1 MNQAV
6 EQLLQ
11 AALKLPD
18 EDQLQLVSALT
29 AAVEERGLR
38 PFDDTWLEEIRR
50 RSAEFD
56 TGSVKAIPWAEVKEQ
71 GSPEGSPRWLTSR
84 SCRQQSKITRRP

>member
-1 MNQAV
+1 MSQAV

-11 AALKLPD
+11 AALALPD
-18 EDQLQLVSALT
+18 EEQLQFVAALL

-38 PFDDTWLEEIRR
+38 PFDDAWLMEIQR

-56 TGSVKAIPWAEVKEQ
+56 TGAVKPIPWSEVKEQ
-71 GSPEGSPRWLTSR
+71 ARREVTPRG
-84 SCRQQSKITRRP
+84 

>member
-29 AAVEERGLR
+29 SAVEGRGLR
-38 PFDDTWLEEIRR
+38 PFDDSWLEEIKR

-56 TGSVKAIPWAEVKEQ
+56 AGTLRGVPWSEVKERTTRTVVV
-71 GSPEGSPRWLTSR
+71 EAETMPRIPHR
-84 SCRQQSKITRRP
+84 E

>member
-1 MNQAV
+1 MNSAV
-6 EQLLQ
+6 EQLLE

-18 EDQLQLVSALT
+18 EEQLQLVSALT

-56 TGSVKAIPWAEVKEQ
+56 AGGVQPIPWSEVKE
-71 GSPEGSPRWLTSR
+71 RA
-84 SCRQQSKITRRP
+84 RQRTAPHG

>member
-1 MNQAV
+1 MSPAV

-11 AALKLPD
+11 AALQLPD

-38 PFDDTWLEEIRR
+38 PFDDSWLEEIRR
-50 RSAEFD
+50 RSAEYD
-56 TGSVKAIPWAEVKEQ
+56 AGTVQPIPWAEVKA
-71 GSPEGSPRWLTSR
+71 RA
-84 SCRQQSKITRRP
+84 RRKGQRNG